1 MTMIHDPLG
10 PSHVVKPPSWDCV
23 VCLQP
28 WPCANAKSLL
38 ISEFYG
44 FPAVLAVHMS
54 ARMSEALIDLTAD
67 GAPAPPDLRDRFL
80 AWVHTAAATPRS
92 DNDAPGR
99 HLRPDHHRRRATST
113 PKPR

>member
-1 MTMIHDPLG
+1 MIPIHDPFG
-10 PSHVVKPPSWDCV
+10 PSHVAEPPSWDCV

-67 GAPAPPDLRDRFL
+67 GAEAPPDLRDRFL
-80 AWVHTAAATPRS
+80 AWVQAAAASPRS
-92 DNDAPGR
+92 GNNSPAAKAR
-99 HLRPDHHRRRATST
+99 HLHQRPANA
-113 PKPR
+113 PR